1 MMATTVT
8 GSRYVECGHCKKLVT
23 VKTFKEHQRMYFYNG
38 SWMEEESQ
46 TSSGMSSPINADI
59 TLTDHSDT
67 ESLHSDVISEGG
79 EIDSSDMEE
88 GNITGCTYIDSNDKG
103 RNVIIYT
110 VITVII
116 LIIVLHKSR
125 KQNFHSDSGGLG
137 ALTQRGYSYTDQVSE
152 NQSNVMISMLIFW
165 QASY

>member
-1 MMATTVT
+1 MWA
-8 GSRYVECGHCKKLVT
+8 LQ
-23 VKTFKEHQRMYFYNG
+23 KTCYSEDIQRTPTDVFLQWFLDGRRISN
-38 SWMEEESQ
+38 WN
-46 TSSGMSSPINADI
+46 GMSSPINADI